1 MFSLANIR
9 VVFICPLLAVSIVT
23 TQNFYIIQDS
33 YGSQGL
39 VFQKDLGKLSSA
51 YLKVIPA
58 LISRTKLSLVVHHE
72 L

>member
-9 VVFICPLLAVSIVT
+9 VVFICPLLATCIVT
-23 TQNFYIIQDS
+23 TQNFYIIEDY

-39 VFQKDLGKLSSA
+39 VFQKDLGELSSA